1 MQINGA
7 TLFVDHYSDHVYV
20 FLMRDLTLDKT
31 ILAKQAYE
39 RFLSN
44 LGVTSKAYHADNGC
58 FADKGFRDECTS
70 CHQVITFCGIGGH
83 HQNGIPKRKI
93 KKLMLGARTL
103 LLHAKQMLPEYTST
117 ILWPFAHKCCKDWL
131 NKLTHHADIQTPYQR
146 IAGLESP
153 KIILSNFHTFGC
165 PCYVL
170 DHRLQSGNG
179 TIPKWEPCARMGIH
193 VG

>member
-7 TLFVDHYSDHVYV
+7 TLFVDHYSDNVYV

-70 CHQVITFCGIGGH
+70 CHQVITFCGIGGY
-83 HQNGIPKRKI
+83 HQNGIAERKI
-93 KKLMLGARTL
+93 K
-103 LLHAKQMLPEYTST
+103 E
-117 ILWPFAHKCCKDWL
+117 
-131 NKLTHHADIQTPYQR
+131 LTH
-146 IAGLESP
+146 G
-153 KIILSNFHTFGC
+153 
-165 PCYVL
+165 V
-170 DHRLQSGNG
+170 
-179 TIPKWEPCARMGIH
+179 
-193 VG
+193 